1 MAEIDEEVA
10 EVQAIIDGLRARL
23 EAAQAEV
30 GKARIDTTG
39 PGHHKA
45 RRWARGEE
53 RRYTLRWLRAHGNLS
68 ACEAADSIEAGEHR
82 PEGRHGVPTAT
93 EWDSLRARAEAAE
106 AALAA
111 VHAEVAQIRADRAV
125 LIGAFLSSLSPAV
138 ALDVLSGV
146 GAPHNAAEALSIF
159 SRNGL
164 LPIEGEKKGPE
175 LLSYLR
181 KMLARVFAE
190 IKAGGIQ

>member
-1 MAEIDEEVA
+1 MRRHTDAKARDLKPCPFCGAVA
-10 EVQAIIDGLRARL
+10 AVDRDKYGIVSSVDCSAICDLQHPASVDWNSRPIEDALHTRA
-23 EAAQAEV
+23 EAAEQ
-30 GKARIDTTG
+30 
-39 PGHHKA
+39 
-45 RRWARGEE
+45 
-53 RRYTLRWLRAHGNLS
+53 
-68 ACEAADSIEAGEHR
+68 
-82 PEGRHGVPTAT
+82 
-93 EWDSLRARAEAAE
+93 RAEAAE

-111 VHAEVAQIRADRAV
+111 AHAEVAQARVDRAV

-190 IKAGGIQ
+190 IKAGSTQ